1 MAKNFLLTRRD
12 TVKRITMALIE
23 TTHFLKTRKEESKK
37 LIGKYAQQYNS
48 QFLEASYNAM
58 VKLHDRVPLVTRERR
73 RSSAQRSVK
82 AQAARHGQ
90 A

>member
-37 LIGKYAQQYNS
+37 LIGKYARQYNP
-48 QFLEASYNAM
+48 QFLEA
-58 VKLHDRVPLVTRERR
+58 
-73 RSSAQRSVK
+73 
-82 AQAARHGQ
+82 
-90 A
+90 